1 MPFALASSANSL
13 FQASKPAGVLPH
25 CAASAFVPRHARTAN
40 AKAAVASSPPLIIQ
54 NALRRSEEAW
64 RRVAALLGR
73 LALRLRRL
81 CVGARRALGTLAAC
95 FRSGPGIPALPPQ
108 AGEE

>member
-40 AKAAVASSPPLIIQ
+40 VKAAVASSPPLIIQ
-54 NALRRSEEAW
+54 NSLRRSEEGW
-64 RRVAALLGR
+64 PRIAALLGR

-81 CVGARRALGTLAAC
+81 CVSARRGGGNSNGL
-95 FRSGPGIPALPPQ
+95 FSVWHPPGPPP
-108 AGEE
+108 